1 MTFDCPQPDVSWSG
15 RAFVVQLSVDACPSA
30 GRFCG
35 RVQHLRTEDAIHFDS
50 LEELAR
56 FISLHAAEPARA
68 GSAAGLKARPR
79 GSPFSGPDGR
89 HGRKQRDGPSAGEL
103 AYG

>member
-15 RAFVVQLSVDACPSA
+15 RAFVVQLSVDACPAS

-50 LEELAR
+50 LEELAQ
-56 FISLHAAEPARA
+56 FIALHAGDSAPVGAAPA
-68 GSAAGLKARPR
+68 
-79 GSPFSGPDGR
+79 
-89 HGRKQRDGPSAGEL
+89 
-103 AYG
+103 

>member
-15 RAFVVQLSVDACPSA
+15 RAFVVQLSLDACPEG

-56 FISLHAAEPARA
+56 FISLHAAEPAPA
-68 GSAAGLKARPR
+68 GA
-79 GSPFSGPDGR
+79 SP
-89 HGRKQRDGPSAGEL
+89 A
-103 AYG
+103 

>member
-1 MTFDCPQPDVSWSG
+1 MSFDCPQPDVSWSG
-15 RAFVVQLSVDACPSA
+15 RAFVVQLSADACPAA

-56 FISLHAAEPARA
+56 FISLHASEPARA
-68 GSAAGLKARPR
+68 GQAGA
-79 GSPFSGPDGR
+79 
-89 HGRKQRDGPSAGEL
+89 
-103 AYG
+103 